1 MCRGQTFGA
10 DCTVIL
16 DSQPMIAKCSHGDAG
31 TEGQT
36 SIVCDNQCS
45 NRIIDRHVVVSEVGQ
60 IDVTRSLWIQ
70 SDIAGDKPAQHN
82 WRQGRRV
89 PRFFREDRVDTGC
102 PGVAPFFLCKVEAP
116 PLRLSETRRCC
127 CWPTDNGSGRWS
139 SRQTQCLHRHWRACV
154 RGCFVGERAL
164 TAGRRIRSAQPP
176 WLFQGQ
182 DRLPI

>member
-1 MCRGQTFGA
+1 M
-10 DCTVIL
+10 IL

-89 PRFFREDRVDTGC
+89 PQFFREDRVDTGC

-116 PLRLSETRRCC
+116 RSDCLKHAVAAAGPLTMALADGHRAKHNVFIAIGALACGGVS
-127 CWPTDNGSGRWS
+127 WVSGR
-139 SRQTQCLHRHWRACV
+139 
-154 RGCFVGERAL
+154 
-164 TAGRRIRSAQPP
+164 
-176 WLFQGQ
+176 
-182 DRLPI
+182 